1 MGDQVRE
8 AVAVDTARP
17 SEPGGDI
24 DSAVAA
30 QACAQVLEY
39 RLLHDWGSGV
49 FHADH
54 ARSSSRSLEATLMRV
69 PAMFPGTPSPGQ
81 LPGGRERRRMTSRS
95 GPRPCASSAFV
106 GEDSGL
112 APVIYELVRDS
123 G

>member
-8 AVAVDTARP
+8 AVTVDTARP
-17 SEPGGDI
+17 SEPGGDV

-30 QACAQVLEY
+30 QACAQVFEY

-69 PAMFPGTPSPGQ
+69 PAMFPGRLLRDNCP
-81 LPGGRERRRMTSRS
+81 
-95 GPRPCASSAFV
+95 V
-106 GEDSGL
+106 GVNGDE
-112 APVIYELVRDS
+112 
-123 G
+123 